1 MKLTFE
7 TPTMY
12 TGNKNAKLA
21 QCTHETTQNGRFTT
35 QTQLTRAYQ
44 TPPPTNKFVLIP
56 TTTYHHLPPPTTTGC
71 GQYTIPPRL
80 PCDRDT
86 QTNKPRRW

>member
-21 QCTHETTQNGRFTT
+21 QCTHETAPKMADLRRGF
-35 QTQLTRAYQ
+35 TRAYQ
-44 TPPPTNKFVLIP
+44 TPLPTNKFVLI
-56 TTTYHHLPPPTTTGC
+56 PTTTGC
-71 GQYTIPPRL
+71 GQYTIPPR
-80 PCDRDT
+80 
-86 QTNKPRRW
+86 